1 LKLRA
6 FFAVLTIIIATPSL
20 YAQWIACT
28 SGSVTCTN
36 QRVGINTTDPQD
48 RLHIVGTAP
57 NGITI
62 DTGGTSKGR
71 ITAVVPNWI
80 GFTVN
85 ATFNGSGWVLD
96 DASRDG
102 WFLKLDDRA
111 GWNKFSV
118 WRIPS
123 GAGVHNNESE
133 LLSLDATGKLTATN
147 IAAKY
152 QDVAEW
158 VAASEPLSA
167 GTVVVVDP
175 AAGNSVTAS
184 HSSYDTSVAGVVSE
198 KPGLILGVESAS
210 KAAVA
215 TTGRVKVRV
224 DATKA
229 PIRAGDLLVTSN
241 KPGRAMRSEPVE
253 VGGVKLHRPGT
264 LIGKALEPLASGEGE
279 ILVLLSLQ

>member
-1 LKLRA
+1 MKFRIVPVV
-6 FFAVLTIIIATPSL
+6 FALFAAPSL
-20 YAQWIACT
+20 FAQWVACT
-28 SGSVTCTN
+28 SGSVTCTT

-62 DTGGTSKGR
+62 ETGGTSKGR

-102 WFLKLDDRA
+102 WFMKLDDRP

-118 WRIPS
+118 WRIPA

-133 LLSLDATGKLTATN
+133 LLSLDATGKLVATN
-147 IAAKY
+147 VAAKY

-158 VAASEPLSA
+158 VSASEALSA

-175 AAGNSVTAS
+175 AKRNGVTMSRAP
-184 HSSYDTSVAGVVSE
+184 YDTTVAGVVSE
-198 KPGLILGVESAS
+198 NPGVILGVESAS

-224 DATKA
+224 DATKS
-229 PIRAGDLLVTSN
+229 PIRAGDLLVTSD
-241 KPGRAMRSEPVE
+241 KPGMAMRSEPVD

-264 LIGKALEPLASGEGE
+264 LVGKALEPLASGEGE